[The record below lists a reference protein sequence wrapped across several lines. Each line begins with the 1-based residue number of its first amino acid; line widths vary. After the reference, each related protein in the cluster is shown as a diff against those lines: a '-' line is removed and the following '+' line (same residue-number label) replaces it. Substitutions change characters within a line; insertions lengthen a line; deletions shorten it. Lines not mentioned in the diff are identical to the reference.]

1 MSMCKCEFVT
11 VILLAVLLGG
21 LINFEEAYAGLG
33 ANSCDGECQPP
44 SLGLDLK
51 ESRRYVNDGFGI
63 NGQFYDVNYFS
74 QTIPTQNFTVGDT
87 VNVRLTIFE
96 NSGPQYLEYVG
107 LSIVVDEPFVRGG
120 LLVEEYEST
129 IAWIKKFDGIKSIDV
144 DDSYDLI
151 DIINVTDSV
160 ENSRTILDYKF
171 IVTNPIES
179 KTIKVK
185 MWDYKRNVWNNYF
198 HEAITVTEKDSKLI
212 IPFGN
217 ETISPDIKNIDKSNI
232 PSWIRTNAG
241 WWSTSQISDEEFTKG
256 IEYLIQNDIIKV
268 RETLASDS
276 STSDHIPSW
285 LQKNAGWWSQGLLS
299 DEDFVKGIQ
308 YLVNNGIIRV
318 TSNVESLCS
327 GGYTLCNS

>member
-1 MSMCKCEFVT
+1 MLGMFYGHILENSVFSSMSMRKYGSVT
-11 VILLAVLLGG
+11 VILLAVLLAG

-33 ANSCDGECQPP
+33 PNSCRDECQPP

-107 LSIVVDEPFVRGG
+107 LSIVVDEPFIRGG
-120 LLVEEYEST
+120 MLVEEYKST
-129 IAWIKKFDGIKSIDV
+129 IAWIKKFDGTKSIDV

-151 DIINVTDSV
+151 DVINVTDSV
-160 ENSRTILDYKF
+160 ENSRTILDYEF

-179 KTIKVK
+179 KTIKVN

-198 HEAITVTEKDSKLI
+198 YEAITVTEKDSKLI
-212 IPFGN
+212 IPFEN
-217 ETISPDIKNIDKSNI
+217 ETISLDIENIDKSNI
-232 PSWIRTNAG
+232 PEWIQNIFSWYYDGLIG
-241 WWSTSQISDEEFTKG
+241 EKQ
-256 IEYLIQNDIIKV
+256 LIQTLEFLIK
-268 RETLASDS
+268 
-276 STSDHIPSW
+276 
-285 LQKNAGWWSQGLLS
+285 Q
-299 DEDFVKGIQ
+299 
-308 YLVNNGIIRV
+308 GIIQI
-318 TSNVESLCS
+318 
-327 GGYTLCNS
+327 